1 MTIVIQLIAGVD
13 FYGLKNVQQWFKT
26 YNIMKY
32 SVIKYLLV
40 PFIYIMLGT
49 ILFGNQ
55 ELMIVIFLSFITIV
69 YSYLIDKN
77 KSGVT
82 NFVEVNGVFI
92 LLFTVSLLINDSDK
106 ILILRYI
113 SLVIL
118 SYSTVYLLK
127 NKKIISE

>member
-1 MTIVIQLIAGVD
+1 MTIVIPLVVGVD

-32 SVIKYLLV
+32 SIIKYLLV

-77 KSGVT
+77 KSGII
-82 NFVEVNGVFI
+82 NFVEVNGIFI
-92 LLFTVSLLINDSDK
+92 LLFIVSLLINDSDK

-118 SYSTVYLLK
+118 SYSIVYFLK
-127 NKKIISE
+127 IKKLISE

>member
-1 MTIVIQLIAGVD
+1 MWIFMD
-13 FYGLKNVQQWFKT
+13 SRMHSSGLKH
-26 YNIMKY
+26 NIMKY
-32 SVIKYLLV
+32 SIIKYLLV

>member
-1 MTIVIQLIAGVD
+1 MD

-32 SVIKYLLV
+32 SIIKYLLV

-69 YSYLIDKN
+69 YSYLIVKN

>member
-1 MTIVIQLIAGVD
+1 
-13 FYGLKNVQQWFKT
+13 
-26 YNIMKY
+26 MKY
-32 SVIKYLLV
+32 SIIKYLLV
-40 PFIYIMLGT
+40 HFIYIMLGT

-77 KSGVT
+77 KSSVT

-118 SYSTVYLLK
+118 SYSIVYFLK

>member
-32 SVIKYLLV
+32 SIIKYLLV

-77 KSGVT
+77 KSSVT

>member
-1 MTIVIQLIAGVD
+1 
-13 FYGLKNVQQWFKT
+13 
-26 YNIMKY
+26 MKY
-32 SVIKYLLV
+32 TIIKYFLV

-55 ELMIVIFLSFITIV
+55 ELMIVIFLSFIKIV

-77 KSGVT
+77 KSGII
-82 NFVEVNGVFI
+82 NFVEVNGIFI
-92 LLFTVSLLINDSDK
+92 LLFIVSLLINDSDK

-118 SYSTVYLLK
+118 SYSIVYFLK
-127 NKKIISE
+127 IKKLISE

>member
-1 MTIVIQLIAGVD
+1 MWIFMD
-13 FYGLKNVQQWFKT
+13 SRMHSSGLKH
-26 YNIMKY
+26 NIMKY
-32 SVIKYLLV
+32 SIIKYFLV

-77 KSGVT
+77 KSGII
-82 NFVEVNGVFI
+82 NFVEVNGIFI
-92 LLFTVSLLINDSDK
+92 LLFIVSLLINDSDK

-113 SLVIL
+113 SLVVL
-118 SYSTVYLLK
+118 SYSIVYFLK
-127 NKKIISE
+127 IKKLISE

>member
-1 MTIVIQLIAGVD
+1 MWIFMD
-13 FYGLKNVQQWFKT
+13 SRMHSSGLKN
-26 YNIMKY
+26 NIMKY
-32 SVIKYLLV
+32 SIIKYFLV

-77 KSGVT
+77 KSGII
-82 NFVEVNGVFI
+82 NFVEVNGIFI
-92 LLFTVSLLINDSDK
+92 LLFIVSLLINDSDK

-113 SLVIL
+113 SLVVL
-118 SYSTVYLLK
+118 SYSIVYFLK
-127 NKKIISE
+127 IKKLISE

>member
-1 MTIVIQLIAGVD
+1 MWIFMD
-13 FYGLKNVQQWFKT
+13 SRMHSSGLKN
-26 YNIMKY
+26 NIMKY
-32 SVIKYLLV
+32 SIIKYLLV

-77 KSGVT
+77 KSGFA
-82 NFVEVNGVFI
+82 NFVEVNGIFI
-92 LLFTVSLLINDSDK
+92 LLFTFSLLINDSDK

-118 SYSTVYLLK
+118 SYSIVYFLK
-127 NKKIISE
+127 NKKLISE

>member
-1 MTIVIQLIAGVD
+1 MDTRM
-13 FYGLKNVQQWFKT
+13 YSCGLKH
-26 YNIMKY
+26 NIMKY
-32 SVIKYLLV
+32 TIIKYFLV

-77 KSGVT
+77 KSGII
-82 NFVEVNGVFI
+82 NFVEVNGIFI
-92 LLFTVSLLINDSDK
+92 LLFIVSLLINDSDK

-118 SYSTVYLLK
+118 SYSIVYFLK
-127 NKKIISE
+127 IKKLISE